1 MMICLEVCVDNIESL
16 LTAQKN
22 GADRIELCSALLLGG
37 LTPSYGLMQQA
48 MQLATVPVYAMI
60 RPRTGDF
67 CFSSEEVALMLQDIA
82 VAKKLGL
89 QGVVVGILDQEG
101 LVPEAIL
108 RQFVQAAHPM
118 GVTFHRAIDVS
129 SDWRRDIETIIAAGC
144 ERILSSGHAATALA
158 GLEMLQEMQNA
169 IAGRIQL
176 MPGAG
181 INAENVQTVLEFIG
195 ATEVHMSGMGFRGS
209 AAAHAVT
216 MGASDDGTINIT
228 DGAKVA
234 AVRALL
240 SEAHA

>member
-1 MMICLEVCVDNIESL
+1 MICLEVCVDNIESL
-16 LTAQKN
+16 LTAQQN

-37 LTPSYGLMQQA
+37 LTPSYGLMQEA
-48 MQLATVPVYAMI
+48 IQLATVPVYAMI
-60 RPRTGDF
+60 RPRAGDF
-67 CFSSEEVALMLQDIA
+67 CFSREEVNLMLQDIA

-89 QGVVVGILDQEG
+89 HGVVVGILDKEG
-101 LVPEAIL
+101 LVPGAIL
-108 RQFVQAAHPM
+108 RELVQAAHPM
-118 GVTFHRAIDVS
+118 GVTFNRAIDVS
-129 SDWRRDIETIIAAGC
+129 SDWRCDIETIIAAGC

-169 IAGRIQL
+169 IAGRINL

-209 AAAHAVT
+209 AVAHAVT
-216 MGASDDGTINIT
+216 MGTSDDGTINIT

-234 AVRALL
+234 AVRSLL
-240 SEAHA
+240 AEGRA